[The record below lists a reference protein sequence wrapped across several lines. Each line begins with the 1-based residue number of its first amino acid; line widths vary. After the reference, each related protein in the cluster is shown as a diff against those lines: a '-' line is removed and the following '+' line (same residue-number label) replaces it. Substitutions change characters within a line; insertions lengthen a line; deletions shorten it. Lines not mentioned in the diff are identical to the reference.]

1 MAPPSPQPSSLDEE
15 IMKTAAR
22 ILAAT
27 LCSLVVGCD
36 SRHVA
41 DPDPWRSQVAKVT
54 LGMPRGEV
62 EKLLPPHPKSP
73 LMMSGTGGS
82 QSVTYWLDEQWCV
95 SLAYDHTRG
104 PGEATRTT
112 PDMSSPQN
120 KVLTKPVLTPREMP
134 FLDVKSLEALN

>member
-1 MAPPSPQPSSLDEE
+1 
-15 IMKTAAR
+15 MKTAAR

-36 SRHVA
+36 SRPGGNS
-41 DPDPWRSQVAKVT
+41 DPLRSQVAKVT

-62 EKLLPPHPKSP
+62 EKLLPAHPKSP

-82 QSVTYWLDEQWCV
+82 QSVTYWLDEDWCV
-95 SLAYDHTRG
+95 SLAYDHTRA
-104 PGEATRTT
+104 PGEAMGTT

-134 FLDVKSLEALN
+134 FMDVKSLETLN

>member
-1 MAPPSPQPSSLDEE
+1 
-15 IMKTAAR
+15 MKTTAR

-36 SRHVA
+36 SRHGA

-62 EKLLPPHPKSP
+62 EKLLPAHPKSP

-82 QSVTYWLDEQWCV
+82 QSVTYWL
-95 SLAYDHTRG
+95 
-104 PGEATRTT
+104 ATGTA

-134 FLDVKSLEALN
+134 FMDVKSLEILN